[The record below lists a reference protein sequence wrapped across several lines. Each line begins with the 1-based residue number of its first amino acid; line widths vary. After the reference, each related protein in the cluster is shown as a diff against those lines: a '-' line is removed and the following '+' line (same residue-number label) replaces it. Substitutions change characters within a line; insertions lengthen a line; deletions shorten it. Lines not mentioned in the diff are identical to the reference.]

1 MKQQVWD
8 KMSDIE
14 KGEYLKGERA
24 IVKTQVAMDGN
35 SRVGDN
41 SPAFLIYLVER
52 GGVTTGK
59 ARSLIEAAVKDEET
73 INLLIGETKW
83 L

>member
-1 MKQQVWD
+1 MKQQAWD
-8 KMSDIE
+8 KMSDNE
-14 KGEYLKGERA
+14 KGEYLNGERA

-41 SPAFLIYLVER
+41 SPAFLIYFVER

-59 ARSLIEAAVKDEET
+59 ARSLIEAATQDDET
-73 INLLIGETKW
+73 IKQLIGETK
-83 L
+83 